1 MLSLLPQGLEFA
13 CPMCILAASS
23 WPTAFDFDFKF
34 KPFVPLKHTSE
45 DYLQL
50 HSCTNEVLHMF
61 LCEFPV
67 PQSVREVLK
76 ISQACCR
83 GTCSS
88 VMSLAM

>member
-1 MLSLLPQGLEFA
+1 
-13 CPMCILAASS
+13 MCILAASS

-67 PQSVREVLK
+67 PQRPGKFSRFLKHAVVGHVVL
-76 ISQACCR
+76 
-83 GTCSS
+83 
-88 VMSLAM
+88 